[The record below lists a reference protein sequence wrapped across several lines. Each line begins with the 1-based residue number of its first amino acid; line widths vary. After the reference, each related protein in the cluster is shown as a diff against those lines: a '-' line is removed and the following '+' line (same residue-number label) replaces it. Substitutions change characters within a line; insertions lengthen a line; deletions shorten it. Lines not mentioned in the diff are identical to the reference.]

1 MALATVVNEDRWKLQ
16 SGGSSPGGYDSTFQ
30 RKNADGSF
38 TTKKLTVTYL
48 EVYSEYKHYALT
60 EDACTTYIT
69 AHPELLLQYARQDE
83 FGISFTLTKR
93 SVARTGFGYTIV
105 DVDETGS

>member
-1 MALATVVNEDRWKLQ
+1 MALATSVNEYSWKLQ

-38 TTKKLTVTYL
+38 TTKKLTVSYL

-60 EDACTTYIT
+60 EDACTNYIT
-69 AHPELLLQYARQDE
+69 AHPELLLQYSRQDE
-83 FGISFTLTKR
+83 FGLSFTLTKR
-93 SVARTGFGYTIV
+93 NTARTNFSYTLA
-105 DVDETGS
+105 DVPETGS